1 MPPSPNRDSHPSVLR
16 DHWQFFA
23 SFLRRPWTV
32 GALAPSSTCL
42 ARFVLRRCPL
52 RRARTV
58 VELGPGTG
66 AITRFI
72 RERIGP
78 ETTFIALELDP
89 GHVERLRHRYPGV
102 TVCRES
108 AENLSSVLAA
118 QDAEEADC
126 IISGLPWGNMSRGT
140 QQRIMHQ
147 VRTSLRPGGRFCG
160 FGYLHASW
168 YPSSRAFREMLA
180 ANFDQVHISRIVWR
194 NLPPAFAYSC
204 F

>member
-1 MPPSPNRDSHPSVLR
+1 MPPPPRQDLQASVLR

-23 SFLRRPWTV
+23 AFLRRPWTI
-32 GALAPSSTCL
+32 GALAPSSACL
-42 ARFVLRRCPL
+42 ARLVLRRCPL
-52 RRARTV
+52 RRARAV

-72 RERIGP
+72 LQRIGP

-89 GHVERLRHRYPGV
+89 GHVERLRERYRGV
-102 TVCRES
+102 KVCHET
-108 AENLSSVLAA
+108 AENLGPVLARNGF
-118 QDAEEADC
+118 ETADC
-126 IISGLPWGNMSRGT
+126 IVSGLPFGNMGRKT
-140 QQRIMHQ
+140 QDRIVQQ
-147 VRTSLRPGGRFCG
+147 VRAHLRPGGRFCG

-204 F
+204 V